1 MDLEFFILGGYGQ
14 FVWPAFTF
22 TFVSCVILYIKTKK
36 ELQRQEK
43 MFLKVYKRLHAAE
56 IKTTKEKKI
65 AKEVL
70 SGSSI

>member
-1 MDLEFFILGGYGQ
+1 MNLEFFILGGYGQ

-36 ELQRQEK
+36 ELRKQEK
-43 MFLKVYKRLHAAE
+43 MFLKVYKKLHTAE
-56 IKTTKEKKI
+56 IKTTKKKKI
-65 AKEVL
+65 TKEVL

>member
-1 MDLEFFILGGYGQ
+1 MDGYGQ

-22 TFVSCVILYIKTKK
+22 TFVSCAVLYIKTKK
-36 ELQRQEK
+36 ELQTQEK
-43 MFLKVYKRLHAAE
+43 MLLREYEKLHTAK

-65 AKEVL
+65 NKEVL